1 MSLIFHDFYCAS
13 WNLYIGGLHP
23 ARTRWGPGS
32 IRSGKEA
39 GPQSHPGSHQPA
51 QVSSPAPS
59 PRPRGTGPGLRCLD
73 SCILHMRSEHPP
85 WKILSVFSR

>member
-32 IRSGKEA
+32 IRRAAQQRKGGGAAVPPGFPPTCSG
-39 GPQSHPGSHQPA
+39 
-51 QVSSPAPS
+51 
-59 PRPRGTGPGLRCLD
+59 L
-73 SCILHMRSEHPP
+73 
-85 WKILSVFSR
+85 